1 MVIALRSGES
11 ETTEDTERGTQGT
24 ATGESLLANVE
35 CVFEIKTA
43 QLTMIRFGIAG
54 FGLHAVRR
62 LMPGFALARNCKV
75 VALSRRDSNKAREAA
90 TQYGIP
96 HVFASTEELSRCSE
110 VDAVLVTT
118 PNACHLQDVLTAVA
132 ARKPVLC
139 EKPMGM
145 NAGECLQ
152 MVEGARNAGVLL
164 GVAQVFRF
172 EESTAR
178 FRERI
183 AAGDIGRPIFA
194 RAEFSFL
201 DSGHHRTWL
210 YDRSLAGGGPVAD
223 VGVHCID
230 ALRYMLQDEPR
241 RVSVIGRADERSGNV
256 ESAAI
261 VTLEFQRGTLATVL
275 VSFRAHYRTPLE
287 IVGDAGVLRAD
298 DALNVEHP
306 IKLELWRDGQRVAE
320 ETVSNQL
327 AYGKQVD
334 SFAAAVEG
342 REVFPV
348 PGLQG
353 WKNQIILDAAYR
365 SLSSGKSE
373 EVPMFSDDPGMK

>member
-1 MVIALRSGES
+1 
-11 ETTEDTERGTQGT
+11 
-24 ATGESLLANVE
+24 
-35 CVFEIKTA
+35 
-43 QLTMIRFGIAG
+43 MIRFGIAG

-62 LMPGFALARNCKV
+62 LMPGFALAQNCKV
-75 VALSRRDSNKAREAA
+75 VALSRRDPSKAREAA
-90 TQYGIP
+90 AQYGIP
-96 HVFASTEELSRCSE
+96 HVFSSAEELCRCSE

-118 PNACHLQDVLTAVA
+118 PNACHLGDVLTAVA

-145 NAGECLQ
+145 NADECRQ
-152 MVEGARNAGVLL
+152 MVEAARKAGVLL

-178 FRERI
+178 FRTHV

-194 RAEFSFL
+194 RAEFSFP

-210 YDRSLAGGGPVAD
+210 YDRSLAGGGPIAD

-230 ALRYMLQDEPR
+230 ALRYILQDEPR
-241 RVSVIGRADERSGNV
+241 RVSVVGRSDERSGNV
-256 ESAAI
+256 ESAAV
-261 VTLEFQRGTLATVL
+261 VTLEFQRGTLAAVL

-298 DALNVEHP
+298 DAMNVDRP
-306 IKLELWRDGQRVAE
+306 IKLELWRDGQRAAE
-320 ETVSNQL
+320 ETVSNEL
-327 AYGKQVD
+327 AYARQVD
-334 SFAAAVEG
+334 AFAAAVEG
-342 REVFPV
+342 REGFPV
-348 PGLQG
+348 PGWQG
-353 WKNQIILDAAYR
+353 WRNQIILDAAYR

-373 EVPMFSDDPGMK
+373 EVQMITDDAGR